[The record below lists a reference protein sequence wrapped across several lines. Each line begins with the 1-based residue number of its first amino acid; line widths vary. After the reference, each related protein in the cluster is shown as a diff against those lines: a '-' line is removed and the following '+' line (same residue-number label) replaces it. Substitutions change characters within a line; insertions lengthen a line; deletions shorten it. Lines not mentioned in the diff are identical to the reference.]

1 MGQPDLL
8 LIRERNIDGC
18 GGFADVLLRLREPLG
33 PVQRVE
39 LLTEL
44 ERLKRTMAC
53 PDTDAVVGT
62 AIRSVLGD
70 GAEQSDYELL
80 EY

>member
-33 PVQRVE
+33 PVQRVG
-39 LLTEL
+39 
-44 ERLKRTMAC
+44 KS
-53 PDTDAVVGT
+53 
-62 AIRSVLGD
+62 AIDRCRPKMVC
-70 GAEQSDYELL
+70 
-80 EY
+80 

>member
-1 MGQPDLL
+1 MVQPYLL

-18 GGFADVLLRLREPLG
+18 GGFADVLFRLREPLG
-33 PVQRVE
+33 FEQRE
-39 LLTEL
+39 AIQAEL
-44 ERLKRTMAC
+44 ERFKSTLDC

-62 AIRSVLGD
+62 ATQSVLGD
-70 GAEQSDYELL
+70 GAEQSSYELL